1 MRHTLR
7 ETWSGLRRNVSM
19 TLAVIVTM
27 WVSLSLF
34 GAGLMTMQQVDLIK
48 GKWYDKIEI
57 SVFLCVEDS
66 QGGTC
71 ERGKGITD
79 AQREQVRTTLE
90 SNPQVQ
96 QVFYES
102 KEEAYQEFR
111 QTFADSPIL
120 ESLDIDQMQDSFR
133 VKLKD
138 PAQYA
143 GVVDEAQAL
152 PGVQNVQDL
161 HTVLDP
167 LFSWL
172 NALKWATIGM
182 SSLLLL
188 AAALQIGNTIRMA
201 AFSRRRE
208 LGIMRLVGASN
219 LYIMLPF
226 LLESLVAG
234 VVGAALACATL
245 AFGYWTIIV
254 KNAEVSIKA
263 LRWIGWDHA
272 GIAMAGVAVVG
283 IVLSI
288 IPTLLATRKYLRV

>member
-19 TLAVIVTM
+19 TLAVVVTM
-27 WVSLSLF
+27 WVSLTLF

-57 SVFLCVEDS
+57 SVFLCVKDS
-66 QGGTC
+66 QGGMCTP
-71 ERGKGITD
+71 GKETTQ
-79 AQREQVRTTLE
+79 AQRQQVRERLE
-90 SNPQVQ
+90 ANPQVAKVYYEDKQ
-96 QVFYES
+96 Q
-102 KEEAYQEFR
+102 AYDEFKK
-111 QTFADSPIL
+111 TFSDSPIL
-120 ESLDIDQMQDSFR
+120 DTLTVDQMQDSFR
-133 VKLKD
+133 VKLTD
-138 PAQYA
+138 PKQYA
-143 GVVDEAQAL
+143 GVVDEAKVL

-182 SSLLLL
+182 SALLLL

-219 LYIMLPF
+219 TYIMLPF

-234 VVGAALACATL
+234 IIGAGLACGTL
-245 AFGYWTIIV
+245 ALGYWSIIV
-254 KNAEVSIKA
+254 KNAEQSIKA
-263 LRWIGWDHA
+263 LRWIGWHHA
-272 GIAMAGVAVVG
+272 GLAMGGVG
-283 IVLSI
+283 IVGILLSV
-288 IPTLLATRKYLRV
+288 IPTLFATRRYLRV